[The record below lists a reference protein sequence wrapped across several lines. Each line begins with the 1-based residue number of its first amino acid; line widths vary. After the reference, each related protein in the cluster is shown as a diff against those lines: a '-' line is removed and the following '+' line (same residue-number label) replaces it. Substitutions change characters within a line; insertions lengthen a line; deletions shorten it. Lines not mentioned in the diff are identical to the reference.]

1 MLGFERTDSL
11 GFYKKKNE
19 DFNGD
24 TIIQI
29 DEIQKKPR
37 AVVEIEIVR
46 GALSSSFS
54 STNKHFLISVIGSER
69 TDKYRVDTVNLKK
82 PNHQSAG
89 AIRYFL
95 GVELITEITNL
106 ELHSSHNG
114 VSIMTKF
121 Y

>member
-1 MLGFERTDSL
+1 MLGFQRTDIL
-11 GFYKKKNE
+11 GFYKKKNK
-19 DFNGD
+19 DYNGD

-46 GALSSSFS
+46 GALSS
-54 STNKHFLISVIGSER
+54 KHFLISVIGSER
-69 TDKYRVDTVNLKK
+69 TEKFRVDTVNLKK
-82 PNHQSAG
+82 PNHQSAC

-95 GVELITEITNL
+95 GEELITEITNL